1 MWNILLYPSS
11 NLIKILLKK
20 KYKMIENFYT
30 YTRKWKNRD
39 VLGEGGVEMGCL
51 IEYEKEEE
59 DHCFWC

>member
-1 MWNILLYPSS
+1 
-11 NLIKILLKK
+11 
-20 KYKMIENFYT
+20 MIENFYT